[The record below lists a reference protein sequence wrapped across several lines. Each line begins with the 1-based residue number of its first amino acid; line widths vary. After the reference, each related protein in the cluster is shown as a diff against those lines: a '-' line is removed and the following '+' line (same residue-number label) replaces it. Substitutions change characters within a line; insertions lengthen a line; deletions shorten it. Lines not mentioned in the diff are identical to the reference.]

1 MIAAAEPLR
10 TIAVA
15 APTRTRMSLVVT
27 VTPNA
32 ALDQT
37 LHLTTLEMGNRQ
49 RVQRSHVQAG
59 GKGINVS
66 RVLASLD
73 VPVRSV
79 VLLGG
84 PTGARIE
91 RDLEESRLSPLA
103 VHAPGDS
110 RTCTEIVESLSGR
123 ITQLHGAGL
132 CGDASVAHRLI
143 EAVDDACRGARWL
156 ALCGSLA
163 EGLPVETYALLIE
176 RARARGVRVA
186 LDASGAA
193 LVAGWHAAPELVRV
207 NAGEAREA
215 HALRGAAARSAATL
229 TIVSDGADEIAVE
242 AAFCALR
249 IRPPRVRARNP
260 VGCGDAMLAGLLA
273 RIDEGKVEDALR
285 FATALASADA
295 ESACAGR
302 PDLDRARALEAEVE
316 IRAIDADPS

>member
-1 MIAAAEPLR
+1 
-10 TIAVA
+10 
-15 APTRTRMSLVVT
+15 MSLVVT

-37 LHLTTLEMGNRQ
+37 LHLTALEAGTRQ

-66 RVLASLD
+66 RILASLG

-91 RDLEESRLSPLA
+91 RDLEESQLSPLA

-123 ITQLHGAGL
+123 VTQLHGAGV

-143 EAVDDACRGARWL
+143 EAVDDACRGASWL

-163 EGLPVETYALLIE
+163 EGLPVETYRLLIE
-176 RARARGVRVA
+176 RARARGVRAA

-193 LVAGWHAAPELVRV
+193 LVACWRAAPELVRV
-207 NAGEAREA
+207 NADEAREA
-215 HALRGAAARSAATL
+215 HELGADPDRRDATSM
-229 TIVSDGADEIAVE
+229 IVSNGAEEIIVQT
-242 AAFCALR
+242 AACALR
-249 IRPPRVRARNP
+249 VRPPRVHARNP
-260 VGCGDAMLAGLLA
+260 IGCGDAMLAGLLA
-273 RIDEGKVEDALR
+273 RIDDWKLEDALR

-302 PDLDRARALEAEVE
+302 PDLDRARALEPEVE
-316 IRAIDADPS
+316 IRAVDVDRS